1 MAAASSGYDCGEAL
15 LACARLDRDAL
26 RRIYEAEGPYLVG
39 VALRILRRRDLA
51 EEAVHDAFVEI
62 WQKAAVFDP
71 ARGAA
76 LAWITGI
83 VRYRALSILRK
94 RSRETPVEPGDLDDL
109 PDLAADPAEAL
120 ARLSAADALR
130 QCLEVLDAD
139 KRLCILLAFVDGYS
153 HSQIAAR
160 LDTPLGTVKAWIRR
174 GLLALRECLG

>member
-1 MAAASSGYDCGEAL
+1 
-15 LACARLDRDAL
+15 
-26 RRIYEAEGPYLVG
+26 

-120 ARLSAADALR
+120 ARLSAADAAAAVPGGARRRQAAVHPAGLR
-130 QCLEVLDAD
+130 
-139 KRLCILLAFVDGYS
+139 RRLLAQPD
-153 HSQIAAR
+153 
-160 LDTPLGTVKAWIRR
+160 RR
-174 GLLALRECLG
+174 PALNGRSAP